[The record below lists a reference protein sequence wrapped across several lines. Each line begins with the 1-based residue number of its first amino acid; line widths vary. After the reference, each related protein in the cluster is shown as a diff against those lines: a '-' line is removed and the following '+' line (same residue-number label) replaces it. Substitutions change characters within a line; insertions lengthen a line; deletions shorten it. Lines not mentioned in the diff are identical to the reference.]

1 LVINKKK
8 IRESRIYRA
17 ENGLLNQNER
27 SLPQYS
33 ENAWTAM
40 GDRRQRL
47 EGKLRGHKNK
57 IWGIGIKHLP
67 KPAKLNN
74 FAH

>member
-1 LVINKKK
+1 MVINKKK
-8 IRESRIYRA
+8 IRESRII
-17 ENGLLNQNER
+17 EEEGEFLNQNDR

-33 ENAWTAM
+33 ENAWTAT

-57 IWGIGIKHLP
+57 FRELE
-67 KPAKLNN
+67 
-74 FAH
+74 